1 MVSRDVLHW
10 ALELDPFAETYQ
22 DGPAIEERQ
31 ERQSA
36 K

>member
-1 MVSRDVLHW
+1 MVSRDVLHL

-22 DGPAIEERQ
+22 DGPEIEERP
-31 ERQSA
+31 EHQSA